1 MSKED
6 LERLV
11 EPDKAREI
19 RSVMDLIS
27 EYAEL
32 KSVLALGLAVH
43 HSEIDFDKI
52 MIFSWIKEEIENG
65 RKN

>member
-6 LERLV
+6 LESLV

-32 KSVLALGLAVH
+32 KSVLALGLTVH